1 MRSDRTIVVV
11 WLVLVLVAAA
21 YEAIVGLDLVEFSNN
36 PTEGAPGATG
46 LLVVAIGAVGLGGLL
61 FFVAGLNAAATRRL
75 TQVREVALV
84 PVAAAMLL
92 LYHHI
97 SDDPTYAPSLER
109 FSHSGAAP
117 TAAVI
122 VTCLVD
128 VVAAGLLVA
137 RRDRIGLLVG
147 GAGLMVTAALTF
159 FAGG

>member
-21 YEAIVGLDLVEFSNN
+21 YEAVVGLDLVTFTHN

-46 LLVVAIGAVGLGGLL
+46 LLVVAIGAVGLGGLVL
-61 FFVAGLNAAATRRL
+61 FVAGLGEATTRRL
-75 TQVREVALV
+75 TAVREVALA

-92 LYHHI
+92 LYHHL
-97 SDDPTYAPSLER
+97 SYDPTYAPSLER
-109 FSHSGAAP
+109 FSNGNVAP

-122 VTCLVD
+122 VVCVVD

-137 RRDRIGLLVG
+137 RRDRPGLLIG
-147 GAGLMVTAALTF
+147 GVGLMVTAVLTL